1 MGSISI
7 DNNKNQSRGT
17 RGTSKGSLYFRA
29 GSDSSNA
36 VHEVTL
42 NYDTGHWCSCRGMIA
57 KKRKFGA
64 VADTHQPTSLPQT
77 SRHFCK
83 HIQAIRTADASI
95 RIEARR
101 MRNEFFGINES
112 ALDPETGATPAV
124 PKPVSKP
131 VAKPITGRRA
141 AVKASREAKAA
152 RGDKSARDRL
162 VEIEAAADKLRAQVE
177 IEDTIK
183 ALSDKHGVKA
193 VKAALE
199 AA

>member
-7 DNNKNQSRGT
+7 DNNKNQSAGT
-17 RGTSKGSLYFRA
+17 KGTSKGSLYFRA
-29 GSDSSNA
+29 GSDSSSA

-101 MRNEFFGINES
+101 MRNEFFGINED
-112 ALDPETGATPAV
+112 AFDPETGAAPAV
-124 PKPVSKP
+124 KAKPAPKPV
-131 VAKPITGRRA
+131 TGRRA

-162 VEIEAAADKLRAQVE
+162 VEIEAAASKLRAQVE

-183 ALSDKHGVKA
+183 DLSDKHGIDA

>member
-7 DNNKNQSRGT
+7 DNNKNQSAGT
-17 RGTSKGSLYFRA
+17 KGTSKGSLYFRA
-29 GSDSSNA
+29 GSDSSSS

-57 KKRKFGA
+57 KKRKFGS

-83 HIQAIRTADASI
+83 HIQAIRTADSSI
-95 RIEARR
+95 RVEARR
-101 MRNEFFGINES
+101 MRNEFFGINED
-112 ALDPETGATPAV
+112 AFDPETGVA
-124 PKPVSKP
+124 P
-131 VAKPITGRRA
+131 VAPVAAKPATGRRA

-152 RGDKSARDRL
+152 RGDQSARERL
-162 VEIEAAADKLRAQVE
+162 AQIEAADDKLRAQVE

-183 ALSDKHGVKA
+183 ALSDKHGINA

-199 AA
+199 VA